1 MSVAFVRST
10 NNLASG
16 DASRGTG
23 RWGLRLGACGLL
35 LAVASGA
42 GCDSEAEVHPFYAA
56 RYDAQAGCL
65 EAVTIQDVLEGPDPG
80 RCNQAICWL
89 NHRGE
94 AYVSL
99 TMCDGPPDWARVDA
113 PESGTRCAQALAAQT
128 ESGAGQ
134 CGADAGAG
142 GETGTDEG
150 TSR

>member
-1 MSVAFVRST
+1 MRVAFVRLT

-16 DASRGTG
+16 DAARRTG
-23 RWGLRLGACGLL
+23 RGGLRLGACWLL
-35 LAVASGA
+35 LIGAAGA
-42 GCDSEAEVHPFYAA
+42 GCHAEAEVHPFYAA

-65 EAVTIQDVLEGPDPG
+65 EAVTIQDVLEGTEPG
-80 RCNQAICWL
+80 RCNQVICWL

-113 PESGTRCAQALAAQT
+113 PEPGTRCAEALEALA

-134 CGADAGAG
+134 CAADAGAG
-142 GETGTDEG
+142 GETGTNEG
-150 TSR
+150 SSR